1 MKYRQLT
8 EGVRYQIALLFGEK
22 ISLTEISKRVG
33 VSKSTVSRELRRNS
47 VAGDY
52 SAAETQRLSEARR
65 RSAARRSIGPDT
77 VFYVE
82 TGLCWKWSPEQIS
95 AICKRIG
102 SPVSHEW
109 IYQHVQADKANG
121 GELYKHLRQGK
132 RRYRKGYGTK
142 RGRIPDAVSIEQR
155 PVVVDERSRLGDWE
169 ADLVLGAQ
177 GTGAIVTLAERKSRI
192 YLTKK
197 VFSKESG
204 EVSSAII
211 SMLSSYKDVCHT
223 ITFDNGGEFSEHR
236 AIAEA
241 LEAKTYFAHPYASH
255 ERGLNENTNGL
266 LRQFIPKGTDLR
278 TVSEEDL
285 QHYQNSLNNRPRKC
299 LGFRQPSVVFA
310 ELRMAA

>member
-102 SPVSHEW
+102 SPAATNGFTSMFRP
-109 IYQHVQADKANG
+109 IKPMAANYISICDRVNAVTARATEQSAG
-121 GELYKHLRQGK
+121 VYPT
-132 RRYRKGYGTK
+132 RYL
-142 RGRIPDAVSIEQR
+142 S
-155 PVVVDERSRLGDWE
+155 
-169 ADLVLGAQ
+169 
-177 GTGAIVTLAERKSRI
+177 
-192 YLTKK
+192 
-197 VFSKESG
+197 
-204 EVSSAII
+204 SSALRWLM
-211 SMLSSYKDVCHT
+211 SVAAWVTGKQTLCWVPRVRALS
-223 ITFDNGGEFSEHR
+223 
-236 AIAEA
+236 
-241 LEAKTYFAHPYASH
+241 
-255 ERGLNENTNGL
+255 
-266 LRQFIPKGTDLR
+266 
-278 TVSEEDL
+278 
-285 QHYQNSLNNRPRKC
+285 
-299 LGFRQPSVVFA
+299 
-310 ELRMAA
+310 